1 MQKAGSNKGFSLIEL
16 IIVIAIMAVLVGIL
30 APQFI
35 SYMHKSRV
43 AADWANLKAYYSEIQ
58 TDYTDREGEYN
69 PDVPTTN
76 WDNPD
81 DFRKTEIKFL
91 DGRTVKLKGGYYA
104 ITKSASGHGGYQ
116 ISYYCDK
123 CLDDWDKHSKTCQL
137 VLGL

>member
-81 DFRKTEIKFL
+81 DFRKTKI
-91 DGRTVKLKGGYYA
+91 
-104 ITKSASGHGGYQ
+104 
-116 ISYYCDK
+116 
-123 CLDDWDKHSKTCQL
+123 
-137 VLGL
+137 